1 MEERNIFIEHKK
13 TILQFARA
21 NDVNISV
28 AANMAVQA
36 ANEALANKPVTI
48 STDGVDDFLTW
59 VGEVDNLPASEIGS
73 QMAEFNKQ
81 STEAIQ
87 RGEPWHL

>member
-1 MEERNIFIEHKK
+1 MEERNIFLEHKK

-21 NDVNISV
+21 NDADISV

-36 ANEALANKPVTI
+36 ANEVLANKPVMI
-48 STDGVDDFLTW
+48 STDGVENFLTW
-59 VGEVDNLPASEIGS
+59 VGEVDNLTASEIGS
-73 QMAEFNKQ
+73 QMAEFNRQ
-81 STEAIQ
+81 ATEAIK